1 MFKEK
6 KVVTFDPEV
15 FKEGG
20 MVTLAHLQQV
30 QTPPVFGMQQEWE
43 WKEFTRANY
52 FIQEVHE
59 EYLQL
64 EDFVENCV
72 SLDTYKII
80 DTPAFNQTVG
90 IAFKILGVAT
100 ELTNMVEEDK

>member
-20 MVTLAHLQQV
+20 MITLAHYHQV
-30 QTPPVFGMQQEWE
+30 DLLPVFGMEPEKE
-43 WKEFTRANY
+43 WKEFARANY
-52 FIQEVHE
+52 FIHAVHE
-59 EYLQL
+59 EYLEL
-64 EDFVENCV
+64 EDISEGCV

-80 DTPAFNQTVG
+80 GTPAFNGTVG
-90 IAFKILGVAT
+90 VAFKILGVAT
-100 ELTNMVEEDK
+100 ELTNMEEK

>member
-6 KVVTFDPEV
+6 KVVTYDPEV

-20 MVTLAHLQQV
+20 IVTLAHHRLME
-30 QTPPVFGMQQEWE
+30 PPTAFGMKPEPE

-52 FIQEVHE
+52 FIHAVHE
-59 EYLQL
+59 EYLEL

-72 SLDTYKII
+72 TLDTYKVLG
-80 DTPAFNQTVG
+80 TSAFNDTVAV
-90 IAFKILGVAT
+90 AFKILGVAT
-100 ELTNMVEEDK
+100 ELTNMIEEK